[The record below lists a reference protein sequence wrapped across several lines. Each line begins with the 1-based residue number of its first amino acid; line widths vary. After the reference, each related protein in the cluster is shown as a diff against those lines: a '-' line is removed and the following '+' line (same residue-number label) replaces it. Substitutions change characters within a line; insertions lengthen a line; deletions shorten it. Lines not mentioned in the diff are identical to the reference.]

1 MTEADPNRSEPTDAR
16 PGVLVRTLSAGGG
29 VAVRALIGGPLLEA
43 ALERRPMAGTAADAL
58 GRALMGTVLM
68 AVTQGDDERIDAD
81 DLRQDEQVQVQI
93 RGQGELGQIVA
104 ISDAQGRVRGT
115 VSNPASDLRLAS
127 GQPDVARA
135 IGLGSVSVIRH
146 RPGVGKPYSGTVP
159 LTSGEIAGDLT
170 LYLAESEQTP
180 SAMGLGVFIGAGSQ
194 GGAAGDVVAG
204 AGFLVQQLPDADPE
218 EVAAIERNVRAV
230 PPLSRL
236 AQAGVTANDLIDL
249 LLEGVGSRDR
259 HEEAP
264 IFHCPCTR
272 ERAHRSL
279 QLLGR
284 DELREMVRDGVRQ
297 EVKCEFCGRAYEF
310 GPDELGS
317 VLPDA

>member
-1 MTEADPNRSEPTDAR
+1 MSDAR
-16 PGVLVRTLSAGGG
+16 PGVLERSLSASGG
-29 VAVRALIGGPLLEA
+29 VAVRALLGGPLLEA
-43 ALERRPMAGTAADAL
+43 ALDRRPMAGTAADAL
-58 GRALMGTVLM
+58 GRALMGTVLL
-68 AVTQGDDERIDAD
+68 AVAPGDDERIDAD

-93 RGQGELGQIVA
+93 RGQGELERIVA

-115 VSNPASDLRLAS
+115 VSNPGSDLRLTD

-135 IGLGSVSVIRH
+135 IGLGSISVIRH
-146 RPGVGKPYSGTVP
+146 RPGVGQPYSGTVP

-180 SAMGLGVFIGAGSQ
+180 SAMGLGVSIAP
-194 GGAAGDVVAG
+194 GGAAVEA
-204 AGFLVQQLPDADPE
+204 AGFLVQQLPDADPA
-218 EVAAIERNVRAV
+218 EVSAIERIVRAV

-236 AQAGVTANDLIDL
+236 ARAGITAGDLLDL
-249 LLEGVGSRDR
+249 LLEGVGSRER
-259 HEEAP
+259 HQEAP
-264 IFHCPCTR
+264 VFHCPCTR
-272 ERAHRSL
+272 QRAHRSL

-284 DELREMVRDGVRQ
+284 EELRAMVREEIQQ

>member
-1 MTEADPNRSEPTDAR
+1 M
-16 PGVLVRTLSAGGG
+16 LVRSLSASGG
-29 VAVRALIGGPLLEA
+29 VAVRALLGGPLLEA
-43 ALERRPMAGTAADAL
+43 ALDRRPMAGTAADAL
-58 GRALMGTVLM
+58 GRALMGTVLL
-68 AVTQGDDERIDAD
+68 AVAPGDDERIDAD

-93 RGQGELGQIVA
+93 RGQGELERIVA

-115 VSNPASDLRLAS
+115 VSNPGSDLRLRD

-135 IGLGSVSVIRH
+135 IGLGSISVIRH
-146 RPGVGKPYSGTVP
+146 RPGVGQPYSGTVP

-180 SAMGLGVFIGAGSQ
+180 SAMGLGVSIAPG
-194 GGAAGDVVAG
+194 GGAVEA
-204 AGFLVQQLPDADPE
+204 AGFLVQQLPDADPT
-218 EVAAIERNVRAV
+218 EVSAIERNVRSV

-236 AQAGVTANDLIDL
+236 ARAGITADDLLDL
-249 LLEGVGSRDR
+249 LLEGVGSRER
-259 HEEAP
+259 HQEAP
-264 IFHCPCTR
+264 VFHCPCTR

-284 DELREMVRDGVRQ
+284 EELRAMVREEIQQ

>member
-1 MTEADPNRSEPTDAR
+1 MTETDPTFDAPTDAR

-29 VAVRALIGGPLLEA
+29 VAVRALLGGPLLEA
-43 ALERRPMAGTAADAL
+43 ALDRRPMAGTAADAL
-58 GRALMGTVLM
+58 GRALMGTVLL
-68 AVTQGDDERIDAD
+68 AVSPGEDERIDAD

-115 VSNPASDLRLAS
+115 VSNPASDLRLGN

-135 IGLGSVSVIRH
+135 IGLGSISVIRH
-146 RPGVGKPYSGTVP
+146 RPGVGQPYSGTVP

-180 SAMGLGVFIGAGSQ
+180 SAMGLGVFIGAG
-194 GGAAGDVVAG
+194 AHVVSS

-218 EVAAIERNVRAV
+218 EVALIERNVRNV

-236 AQAGVTANDLIDL
+236 VQAGIEAHDLLDL
-249 LLEGVGSRDR
+249 LLDGVGGRER
-259 HEEAP
+259 HQEAP
-264 IFHCPCTR
+264 IFYCPCTR
-272 ERAHRSL
+272 KRAHRSL

-284 DELREMVRDGVRQ
+284 EELREMVRDGVTQ